1 MTKLIFKVML
11 LVLGMGSTTFSSA
24 AKGHLDEHHLHTDGI

>member
-1 MTKLIFKVML
+1 ML

-24 AKGHLDEHHLHTDGI
+24 AKGHLEQHHLHADGIKF